1 MATTTATTPTPSVGS
16 RIKDFRQSKGLT
28 QKEFAA
34 SLGIVQGFLSGIE
47 QGKKSPS
54 DTLLIALCNLY
65 QIHAE
70 WLTDGKGAMHRAS
83 SRGEETADVRRARE
97 IPLLGRIALEFPL
110 IGKDDVRDYVTL
122 PGVQGDCYAIVA
134 YGDFMAPTI
143 RDGDLVIFRPGEK
156 VDNGDIILIIN
167 HWGEVI
173 LRRYRRQD
181 GNIFCTPD
189 NTTYAAFTPDQ
200 KSRIIG
206 TVTDIWRKVK
216 L

>member
-1 MATTTATTPTPSVGS
+1 MATPTNTPPLAVGR
-16 RIKDFRQSKGLT
+16 RIKEFRQSKGLT

-47 QGKKSPS
+47 QEKKSPS

-65 QIHAE
+65 KINEE
-70 WLTDGKGAMHRAS
+70 WLTAGEGEMYRAS
-83 SRGEETADVRRARE
+83 NRGEETADVSRDRE
-97 IPLLGRIALEFPL
+97 IPLLGQIAPEFPR
-110 IGKDDVRDYVTL
+110 ISKDDVRDYVTL
-122 PGVQGDCYAIVA
+122 PGVQGNCCAIVA

-156 VDNGDIILIIN
+156 VDNGDIILIVN
-167 HWGEVI
+167 HWGETI
-173 LRRYRRQD
+173 LRRYRQQN

-189 NTTYAAFTPDQ
+189 NTTYAAFTPDPQ
-200 KSRIIG
+200 SRIIG